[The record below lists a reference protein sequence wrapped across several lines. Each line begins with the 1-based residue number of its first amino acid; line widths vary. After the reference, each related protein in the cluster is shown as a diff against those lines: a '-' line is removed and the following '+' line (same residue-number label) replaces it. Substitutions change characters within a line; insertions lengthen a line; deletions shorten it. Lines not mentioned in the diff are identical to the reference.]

1 MKFEFVHA
9 WQYFCIDISF
19 SSKDHCDLLLF
30 LDGVPGL
37 PLGAKNATWWQIFE
51 LLVPFIHNK
60 MPDDIQSFVSL
71 WNAVALD
78 ARRVKCCLSVIINES
93 RVANFGYFF
102 AIDDFFANP
111 DK

>member
-9 WQYFCIDISF
+9 WQYFSIDIF
-19 SSKDHCDLLLF
+19 FPSKDHCDLLLF

-93 RVANFGYFF
+93 RVANLSYFLQLK
-102 AIDDFFANP
+102 ISGNP